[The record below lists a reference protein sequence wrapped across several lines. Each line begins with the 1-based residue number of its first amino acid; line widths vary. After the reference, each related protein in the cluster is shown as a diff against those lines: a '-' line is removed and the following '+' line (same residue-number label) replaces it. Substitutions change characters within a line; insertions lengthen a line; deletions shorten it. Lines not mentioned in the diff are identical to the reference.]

1 MGRVRHPAARLH
13 LIRVETPELELLL
26 KERAAHVRRVVQ
38 LARAVVVEDLRE
50 DARVT
55 IEEELVEHGVVVDE
69 RLGETREA
77 RRRDLLQRRLVRLV
91 ANTADVQDD
100 PIVRV
105 THRGWAE
112 PRARSTLAAPPLG
125 RARKS

>member
-13 LIRVETPELELLL
+13 LVRVEPPELELLL
-26 KERAAHVRRVVQ
+26 EERPAHVRRVVQ

-50 DARVT
+50 DARMTV
-55 IEEELVEHGVVVDE
+55 EEELVEHGVVVDE
-69 RLGETREA
+69 CLREPREA

-91 ANTADVQDD
+91 ADSADVQDD

-112 PRARSTLAAPPLG
+112 PRTRSTLAAPPLG
-125 RARKS
+125 RVRKS